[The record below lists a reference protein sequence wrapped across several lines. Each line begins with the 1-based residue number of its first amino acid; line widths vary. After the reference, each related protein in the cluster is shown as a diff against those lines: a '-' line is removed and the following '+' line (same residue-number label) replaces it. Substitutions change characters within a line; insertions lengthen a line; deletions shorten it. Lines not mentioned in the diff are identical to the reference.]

1 MRIQALLAVAGLVS
15 ACGGDDSSK
24 SDTPTG
30 NHPDPMVI
38 AGGGIGGGAIDG
50 VVNLYVI
57 DDATRMP
64 IEGANVRVG
73 TVAGT
78 TDATGLFI
86 ANGLTGKQEVVV
98 TASGYRSEYW
108 VGANGA
114 NMTVDLQKGN
124 PALPQATL
132 TGSIIGFAAL
142 PLTAGHAK
150 VALVTYSQD
159 DLAPDAE
166 NNLTTPNNGNV
177 CIVAT
182 ANTGCNFTLVAR
194 AGKIGLVA
202 LIYDYDGHGTQT
214 TADDTRTLI
223 GYAVR
228 TGLSV
233 TDGVA
238 QANQDLTL
246 IPAGSMTTATADF
259 GTPPSGLTAA
269 LGLVGIELGD
279 ASGVFQ
285 LPVLDPTTPTAQV
298 PALSYFSGA
307 TYRFSAIAQDAA
319 MAPNHQSVVLHRALT
334 SAAFSAGTWP
344 AAPGAATVSRTS
356 ASWTAVAGAPIQGVQ
371 LSSGSTGVANVTSID
386 GTSSITLPPEITLPS
401 GPLDA
406 KVQALV
412 GDLDPTDFAVDRDRT
427 KITAAG
433 VANLT
438 VN

>member
-1 MRIQALLAVAGLVS
+1 MRISALLAVAGLVS

-24 SDTPTG
+24 PDTPTG

-38 AGGGIGGGAIDG
+38 AGGGIGGGAVDG

-64 IEGANVRVG
+64 IEGASVRVG
-73 TVAGT
+73 TVSGT

-132 TGSIIGFAAL
+132 TGSITGFGAL
-142 PLTAGHAK
+142 PLTTGHAK

-194 AGKIGLVA
+194 AGKIGLIA
-202 LIYDYDGHGTQT
+202 LIFDYDGHGTQT

-228 TGLSV
+228 TGVSV

-246 IPAGSMTTATADF
+246 IPAGSMSAATADF

-279 ASGVFQ
+279 GSGVFQ
-285 LPVLDPTTPTAQV
+285 LPVLSPTATSAQV

-307 TYRFSAIAQDAA
+307 QYRFSGIAQDAA
-319 MAPNHQSVVLHRALT
+319 MAPNNQSIVLRRHLA
-334 SAAFSAGTWP
+334 SATFTAGTWP
-344 AAPGAATVSRTS
+344 AVPAAVTVTRTS
-356 ASWTAVAGAPIQGVQ
+356 ASWTNAAGAAIHGVEID
-371 LSSGSTGVANVTSID
+371 SGSTAILSITSFD
-386 GTSSITLPPEITLPS
+386 GTSSVTMPAEVTLPS
-401 GPLDA
+401 GSLTA
-406 KVQALV
+406 KVQGLV
-412 GDLDPTDFAVDRDRT
+412 GALDVSDLAIDRDRE

-438 VN
+438 LQ

>member
-1 MRIQALLAVAGLVS
+1 
-15 ACGGDDSSK
+15 
-24 SDTPTG
+24 
-30 NHPDPMVI
+30 MVI

-64 IEGANVRVG
+64 IEGASVRVG
-73 TVAGT
+73 TVSGT

-114 NMTVDLQKGN
+114 NMTIDLQRGN
-124 PALPQATL
+124 PTVPQATL
-132 TGSIIGFAAL
+132 TGSITGFAAL
-142 PLTAGHAK
+142 PLTTGHAK

-159 DLAPDAE
+159 DKAGDAA

-182 ANTGCNFTLVAR
+182 ANTGCSFTLVAR
-194 AGKIGLVA
+194 AGTIGLVA
-202 LIYDYDGHGTQT
+202 LIFDYDGHGTPT

-228 TGLSV
+228 TGVTV

-238 QANQDLTL
+238 QAGQNLTL
-246 IPAGSMTTATADF
+246 IPAGSLTTATADF
-259 GTPPSGLTAA
+259 GAPPTGMTAA
-269 LGLVGIELGD
+269 LGLVGIQLGD
-279 ASGVFQ
+279 GSGVFQ
-285 LPVLDPTTPTAQV
+285 LPVLDATTTTAQV

-319 MAPNHQSVVLHRALT
+319 AAPNNQSVVLHRALT
-334 SAAFSAGTWP
+334 SATFAAGTWP
-344 AAPGAATVSRTS
+344 AAPGAATVTRTT
-356 ASWTAVAGAPIQGVQ
+356 ASWTAVSGAPLQGVQ
-371 LSSGSTGVANVTSID
+371 YASGATGVLNVTSLD
-386 GTSSITLPPEITLPS
+386 GTSTITIPPEITLPS
-401 GPLDA
+401 GSLDA

-412 GDLDPTDFAVDRDRT
+412 GALDPSDLSVDRDRD

-433 VANLT
+433 IANLT
-438 VN
+438 VP

>member
-1 MRIQALLAVAGLVS
+1 
-15 ACGGDDSSK
+15 
-24 SDTPTG
+24 
-30 NHPDPMVI
+30 MVI

-64 IEGANVRVG
+64 IEGASVRVG
-73 TVAGT
+73 TVSGT

-114 NMTVDLQKGN
+114 NMTIDLQRGN
-124 PALPQATL
+124 PTVPQATL
-132 TGSIIGFAAL
+132 TGSITGFAAL
-142 PLTAGHAK
+142 PLTTGHAK

-159 DLAPDAE
+159 DKVGDAA

-177 CIVAT
+177 CIVTT

-194 AGKIGLVA
+194 AGSIGLVA
-202 LIYDYDGHGTQT
+202 LIYDYDSHGTQT
-214 TADDTRTLI
+214 TADDTQTLI

-228 TGLSV
+228 TGLTVS
-233 TDGVA
+233 DGVA

-246 IPAGSMTTATADF
+246 IPAGSLTAATADF
-259 GTPPSGLTAA
+259 GTPPTGMTAA

-279 ASGVFQ
+279 GSGVFQ
-285 LPVLDPTTPTAQV
+285 LPVLNATTTSAQV

-307 TYRFSAIAQDAA
+307 HYRFSAIAQDTA
-319 MAPNHQSVVLHRALT
+319 MEPNNQSIVLHRALST
-334 SAAFSAGTWP
+334 ASFSAGSWP
-344 AAPGAATVSRTS
+344 ASPGPVTVTRTS
-356 ASWTAVAGAPIQGVQ
+356 AQWTAVAGAPIQGVQ
-371 LSSGSTGVANVTSID
+371 YTSGATGVLNMTALD
-386 GTSSITLPPEITLPS
+386 GTASLTVPPEITLPS
-401 GPLDA
+401 GSLDA

-412 GDLDPTDFAVDRDRT
+412 GALDPTDLAIDRDRD
-427 KITAAG
+427 KLTAAG
-433 VANLT
+433 VAN
-438 VN
+438 VAVP

>member
-1 MRIQALLAVAGLVS
+1 MRFSALLAVAGLWA
-15 ACGGDDSSK
+15 ACGGDDGAK
-24 SDTPTG
+24 PDVPTG

-64 IEGANVRVG
+64 IEGASVRVG
-73 TVAGT
+73 TVSGT
-78 TDATGLFI
+78 TDQTGLFI

-114 NMTVDLQKGN
+114 NMTIDLQRGN
-124 PALPQATL
+124 PTVPQATL
-132 TGSIIGFAAL
+132 TGSITGFASL
-142 PLTAGHAK
+142 PLTTGHAK

-159 DLAPDAE
+159 DKAGDAA

-194 AGKIGLVA
+194 AGSIGLVA
-202 LIYDYDGHGTQT
+202 LIFDYDGHGTQT

-228 TGLSV
+228 TGVTV

-238 QANQDLTL
+238 QGGQNLTL
-246 IPAGSMTTATADF
+246 IPAGSLTTATADF
-259 GTPPSGLTAA
+259 GAPPSGLTAA

-279 ASGVFQ
+279 GSGVFQ
-285 LPVLDPTTPTAQV
+285 LPMLDATTTSAQV

-319 MAPNHQSVVLHRALT
+319 TAPNSQSVVLHRALT
-334 SAAFSAGTWP
+334 SASFSAGTWP
-344 AAPGAATVSRTS
+344 AAPGAASVTRTT
-356 ASWTAVAGAPIQGVQ
+356 ASWTAVTGAPI
-371 LSSGSTGVANVTSID
+371 
-386 GTSSITLPPEITLPS
+386 
-401 GPLDA
+401 
-406 KVQALV
+406 
-412 GDLDPTDFAVDRDRT
+412 
-427 KITAAG
+427 
-433 VANLT
+433 
-438 VN
+438 

>member
-1 MRIQALLAVAGLVS
+1 
-15 ACGGDDSSK
+15 
-24 SDTPTG
+24 
-30 NHPDPMVI
+30 MVI

-64 IEGANVRVG
+64 IEGASVRVG
-73 TVAGT
+73 TVSGT
-78 TDATGLFI
+78 TDATGLFV

-114 NMTVDLQKGN
+114 NMTIDLQRGN
-124 PALPQATL
+124 PTVPQATL
-132 TGSIIGFAAL
+132 TGSITGFAAL
-142 PLTAGHAK
+142 PLTTGHAN

-159 DLAPDAE
+159 DKAGDAA

-194 AGKIGLVA
+194 AGTIGLVA
-202 LIYDYDGHGTQT
+202 LIFDYDGHGTQT

-228 TGLSV
+228 TGVTV

-238 QANQDLTL
+238 QAGQNLTL
-246 IPAGSMTTATADF
+246 IPAGSLTAATADF
-259 GTPPSGLTAA
+259 GAPPAGMTAA

-279 ASGVFQ
+279 GSGVFQ
-285 LPVLDPTTPTAQV
+285 LPVLDATTTSAQV

-319 MAPNHQSVVLHRALT
+319 AAPNSQSVVLHRALT
-334 SAAFSAGTWP
+334 DASFVAGTWP
-344 AAPGAATVSRTS
+344 AAPGAATVTRTS
-356 ASWTAVAGAPIQGVQ
+356 ASWTAVAGAPLQGVQ
-371 LSSGSTGVANVTSID
+371 YTSGSTGVLNVTSLD
-386 GTSSITLPPEITLPS
+386 GTAAITIPPEIALPS
-401 GPLDA
+401 GTLDA

-412 GDLDPTDFAVDRDRT
+412 GALDPTDLAVDRDRD

-433 VANLT
+433 IANLT
-438 VN
+438 VP